1 MNIIFQNV
9 SKQSEH
15 IVKFMS
21 NICDIVQ
28 LLIGF
33 SNRERAWQD
42 KMLGWLYYIMSL
54 PDFIAL
60 IKILFAAHLKHSTFC
75 PSSHKM
81 I

>member
-1 MNIIFQNV
+1 
-9 SKQSEH
+9 
-15 IVKFMS
+15 MS

-42 KMLGWLYYIMSL
+42 KILGWLYYIMSL

-60 IKILFAAHLKHSTFC
+60 IKILFAAHLKHSTFW
-75 PSSHKM
+75 PSSKVQPTKNDIVQAM
-81 I
+81 P